1 MFVFFLSSDTN
12 QRLGVLLSDGC
23 RPPPQ
28 QSSAHLSAPTT
39 RDSLH
44 TGSPLET
51 SRGPDRT
58 SHSSSG
64 MLTESTQAR
73 RSTAGATPP
82 PPPPVSSSSLLPST
96 TTLNAPPEA
105 PAFTPDT
112 QTTAGAFKS
121 PHSSTHLDNRTTP
134 ASFPDSTAG
143 LSVATDDII
152 SPSNIHSIATT
163 SSQREQ
169 HSDAITMSST
179 TGTTAGHNQTSKDDL
194 TTVTLPSN
202 KAAATTE
209 TYKTEN
215 SLFLRSHHDHTNT
228 RPDAADYSL
237 TTVTHPSNN
246 TTTDPPSTVI
256 TADVWT
262 PHTDTNTR
270 STNTPSNHTTLYN
283 NLTQDNTTNSSTKDN
298 NTFTPNSNPT
308 DANSFTH
315 NHTHAA
321 VNSVATVA
329 HAETTVSKNN
339 NSSPA
344 VTVAANATTGLLLL
358 PDSAKM
364 TNNATVSA
372 SGLNTT
378 TVSLGGT
385 VRASF
390 TRAAFRET
398 QQVALPTSASEGY
411 TVSNAAAISQT
422 SARSSVS
429 LNSLT
434 TPLPHS
440 ITASSRGYSTANAGE
455 GPSGSGIS
463 TANVSQTS
471 AGDPAVAASATSGN
485 AGLSASDASMRRG
498 QQSAEMTVPAVT
510 PPLASAT
517 ATTADPTKPGL
528 FSSKLLHLKIF
539 RNGEK
544 LIKPSTSRQGATQTS
559 AGATT
564 KTTRVQEEQARQ
576 LLDQTQD
583 VSQLNSSQV
592 KLIMLTR
599 AKARRSIS
607 L

>member
-1 MFVFFLSSDTN
+1 
-12 QRLGVLLSDGC
+12 
-23 RPPPQ
+23 
-28 QSSAHLSAPTT
+28 
-39 RDSLH
+39 
-44 TGSPLET
+44 
-51 SRGPDRT
+51 
-58 SHSSSG
+58 
-64 MLTESTQAR
+64 MLTEGTQAR
-73 RSTAGATPP
+73 RGTAGATPP
-82 PPPPVSSSSLLPST
+82 PPPPPVSSSLLLPST

-112 QTTAGAFKS
+112 QTTAGAFKP

-143 LSVATDDII
+143 LSIATDDIV
-152 SPSNIHSIATT
+152 SPSNMHSIATT
-163 SSQREQ
+163 SSQQEQ
-169 HSDAITMSST
+169 HSDAKTMSST
-179 TGTTAGHNQTSKDDL
+179 TGTTAGHNQTRKDDL

-202 KAAATTE
+202 PAAATTE

-215 SLFLRSHHDHTNT
+215 SLLLRSHHDHTNA

-237 TTVTHPSNN
+237 TAVTHPSNN
-246 TTTDPPSTVI
+246 TTTDPPSTI
-256 TADVWT
+256 NTADIWT
-262 PHTDTNTR
+262 PHTDTTTR
-270 STNTPSNHTTLYN
+270 NTNTPSNHTTSYN
-283 NLTQDNTTNSSTKDN
+283 DLTQYKPTKSSTTNN
-298 NTFTPNSNPT
+298 QTFTSNSNPT
-308 DANSFTH
+308 DANGFTH
-315 NHTHAA
+315 DHTRAA

-344 VTVAANATTGLLLL
+344 VSVAANATTGRLLL
-358 PDSAKM
+358 PDSAKV
-364 TNNATVSA
+364 TKNATVSA

-378 TVSLGGT
+378 TVSLSGT

-390 TRAAFRET
+390 TPAAFRET

-422 SARSSVS
+422 SARSSVT

-434 TPLPHS
+434 TPMPHS
-440 ITASSRGYSTANAGE
+440 ITASSRGDSTTNAGE

-463 TANVSQTS
+463 TANISQTS

-517 ATTADPTKPGL
+517 ATTAGPTKPGL
-528 FSSKLLHLKIF
+528 FSSTLLHLKMF
-539 RNGEK
+539 MNGEK
-544 LIKPSTSRQGATQTS
+544 LTKPSTSHQGATQTS

-564 KTTRVQEEQARQ
+564 KSTRVQEEQASQ

-599 AKARRSIS
+599 AKVKCSIS